1 MGRRGRKRWLSVEDA
16 YWKLILAGVG
26 PIEAARRIG
35 IARTTGFRWRAERG
49 GVAPLRMLEADR
61 HTRYLTSIERERLAV
76 FRLEGLSMREISRR
90 LGRAPSTISRE
101 LRRNMRRHDRGK
113 YDAVLAHARSREKAR
128 RDRVGRVGQDPVLRD
143 LVQEK
148 LTQDWS
154 PEQISFWLR
163 ETHPQKKSWH
173 VCHETIYQAVYW
185 PRNSGLTR
193 KLTTHLRT
201 GRPLRKRRRRP
212 DVRTPRFIAPATLI
226 DHRPAVVEER
236 SRLGDWEGDLI
247 IGSKTRSAIGTLVD
261 RKSGYVLLLH
271 LPDTHSALEVN
282 RALTATMSQLPAHQR
297 RTLTWDQGSE
307 MSSHDKIAPLFSD
320 GVFFAHPGKPWQR
333 GSNENV
339 NGLLRQYFPKHSD
352 LSVHS
357 AETLSTIA
365 AKLNDR
371 PRKRLNWVTPAQL
384 FVAELGSHEQ
394 AGVAT
399 TA

>member
-61 HTRYLTSIERERLAV
+61 HTRYLSSIEREGLAV
-76 FRLEGLSMREISRR
+76 LRREGLSMREISRR
-90 LGRAPSTISRE
+90 LGRSLSTISRE

-128 RDRVGRVGQDPVLRD
+128 RDRGGLIGKDPVLRD

-173 VCHETIYQAVYW
+173 VCHDTIYQAVYW
-185 PRNSGLTR
+185 PINSGLTR

-201 GRPLRKRRRRP
+201 GRPLRKRRRRL
-212 DVRTPRFIAPATLI
+212 DVRVPRFIAPATLI

-247 IGSKTRSAIGTLVD
+247 IGTKTRSAIGTLVD

-271 LPDTHSALEVN
+271 LPSTHTALEVN
-282 RALTATMSQLPAHQR
+282 TALAATMSQLPAYLR

-307 MSSHDKIAPLFSD
+307 MASHDKIASLFSD
-320 GVFFAHPGKPWQR
+320 GVFFAHPDKPWQR
-333 GSNENV
+333 GSNENM

-352 LSVHS
+352 LSTHS
-357 AETLSTIA
+357 ADTLKAIC

-384 FVAELGSHEQ
+384 FTTELGSLQETS
-394 AGVAT
+394 VAT